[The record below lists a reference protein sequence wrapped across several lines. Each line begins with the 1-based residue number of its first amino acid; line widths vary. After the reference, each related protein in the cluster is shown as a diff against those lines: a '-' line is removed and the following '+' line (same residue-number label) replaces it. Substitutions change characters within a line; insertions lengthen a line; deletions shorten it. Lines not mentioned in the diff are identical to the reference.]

1 MPQLIDTSA
10 NINLGGDIFL
20 ASFLPPQTDIF
31 KVPAKI
37 VGSRKL
43 EKNMLFS
50 VLKYFSQPVCE
61 ELWYLPAA
69 EQGSE
74 FQEGGVFCAYPA
86 FFFFFDLPV
95 EISLAF
101 LNLQASKK
109 PQKLKKQDT
118 FGRDVTAFK
127 S

>member
-1 MPQLIDTSA
+1 MIDTSA
-10 NINLGGDIFL
+10 NINLGGDIFR

-50 VLKYFSQPVCE
+50 ILKYFSQPVYE

-74 FQEGGVFCAYPA
+74 FQEGGVFAHILL
-86 FFFFFDLPV
+86 F
-95 EISLAF
+95 S
-101 LNLQASKK
+101 
-109 PQKLKKQDT
+109 
-118 FGRDVTAFK
+118 
-127 S
+127 